1 MVDAVGG
8 RGQWQELELTR
19 LVGLH
24 RADHQRLVK
33 DCRFYPKGN
42 GVHRNGGI

>member
-1 MVDAVGG
+1 MAGARVDEV
-8 RGQWQELELTR
+8 
-19 LVGLH
+19 VGLH